1 MEANKKQSLAI
12 KAAIGGGFALVIIA
26 IVIMLTLLANTE
38 DKDKEIARTV
48 QTEQVN
54 EVKENVGY
62 GINIG
67 NIENIENVNILN
79 TGKEKDEKTD

>member
-1 MEANKKQSLAI
+1 MEEKKKLSPAVGAI
-12 KAAIGGGFALVIIA
+12 AGGFALVIIA
-26 IVIMLTLLANTE
+26 IVIMVTLLVNSE

-79 TGKEKDEKTD
+79 TGKETDEKKD

>member
-1 MEANKKQSLAI
+1 MEENNKLSLKI

-67 NIENIENVNILN
+67 NIENIENMNILN
-79 TGKEKDEKTD
+79 KGKEKDEKTD